1 MSKSAI
7 IQIQENL
14 RYPPLKKIDP
24 NTQKVTHTEGET
36 LDQSFSQAAIP
47 SILAALYRSV
57 QSNDGAAAFLAR
69 NNSYNLLAI
78 LFGEKREEAIRHIS
92 AYSGETNE
100 YTFAKMQAIAEET
113 VGVIKELL
121 PANAAVQDVK
131 SFFKNEKNN
140 ILTYLPG
147 ELQMGKL
154 LDDDSIDDETQK
166 MEGVVSG
173 IMHSIGTAF
182 DTTEAKED
190 IPEEVNK

>member
-7 IQIQENL
+7 ILIQENL

-24 NTQKVTHTEGET
+24 NTSSATHLEGET

-47 SILAALYRSV
+47 SILAALCRSV
-57 QSNDGAAAFLAR
+57 ETNEGATSFLAS
-69 NNSYNLLAI
+69 NNTNNWMAI
-78 LFGEKREEAIRHIS
+78 LFAEKQKEAIRHIS

-100 YTFAKMQAIAEET
+100 YTFAKMQAIASES
-113 VGVIKELL
+113 VSVIKDLL
-121 PANAAVQDVK
+121 PPNPDIQDVK
-131 SFFKNEKNN
+131 TFFKNEKNN

-154 LDDDSIDDETQK
+154 LDDDSIDDKTQK

-173 IMHSIGTAF
+173 IMQSIGTAF
-182 DTTEAKED
+182 DSTEAKED
-190 IPEEVNK
+190 IQEEVIK